1 MGNSQA
7 PIPVLVVGCGA
18 AFENLYVRPLDR
30 LVRDGAIRVA
40 GLVEASPKRRD
51 WAVGRYH
58 GAAVFEDVGAALTT
72 VRPALTLIISPP
84 RFHAAQ
90 ACAAMAAGS
99 HVLCEKPLADTPA
112 AGAEIVRAARANGRL
127 VGVEMARRFHPNS
140 AVVRDW
146 IQSGKLGQVL
156 GYEYREG
163 SIYSW
168 PVVSEAAFQR
178 NVAGGGVLQDK
189 GVHVLDLLGWI
200 FGPAELVGYEDDAW
214 SGGVEANSCLR
225 LRHGEV
231 AGFLQL
237 SWDQEL
243 NNGFWV
249 RGRAGE
255 LFMPVGP
262 VDFFLI
268 RQPGEPWQR
277 REAVVS
283 WPTGACLKEP
293 PQINPKT
300 AYAGIEMQ
308 IIHMV
313 RAVLHGEAVPVP
325 PEDGLRT
332 LELIDAAYRMARPL
346 AQAWLAAQ
354 EQAEQAKRHW
364 NCQADA

>member
-1 MGNSQA
+1 MNNS
-7 PIPVLVVGCGA
+7 PTSIPVLVVGCGA
-18 AFENLYVRPLDR
+18 AFENLYLKPLGR
-30 LVRDGAIRVA
+30 LVREGAIRVA
-40 GLVEASPKRRD
+40 GLVEASQQRRA
-51 WAVGRYH
+51 WAAGRFR
-58 GAAVFEDVGAALTT
+58 GAVVFEDLGAALAT
-72 VRPALTLIISPP
+72 VCPVLTFVISPP
-84 RFHAAQ
+84 RFHATQ

-99 HVLCEKPLADTPA
+99 HVLCEKPLADTPV
-112 AGAEIVRAARANGRL
+112 AGSEIVQAAQATGRL

-140 AVVRDW
+140 AAVRDW
-146 IQSGKLGQVL
+146 IQSGKLGQEL
-156 GYEYREG
+156 TYEYREG

-178 NVAGGGVLQDK
+178 DVAGGGVLQDK

-200 FGPAELVGYEDDAW
+200 FGPAELVGSEDDAW

-225 LRHGEV
+225 LRHGKV

-249 RGRAGE
+249 RGSAGE

-283 WPTGACLKEP
+283 WPTGACLKDP
-293 PQINPKT
+293 PRTSPKT

-313 RAVLHGEAVPVP
+313 RAVLHGEPVPVP
-325 PEDGLRT
+325 PEDALRT
-332 LELIDAAYRMARPL
+332 LRLIDEAYRGAQPLRQPWLSDVEQSLQARN
-346 AQAWLAAQ
+346 
-354 EQAEQAKRHW
+354 HW
-364 NCQADA
+364 NRRTNA

>member
-1 MGNSQA
+1 MSNSPT

-18 AFENLYVRPLDR
+18 AFENLYLKPLDR
-30 LVRDGAIRVA
+30 LVEEGAIRVA
-40 GLVEASPKRRD
+40 GLVEASPQRRA
-51 WAVGRYH
+51 WAAGRFR
-58 GAAVFEDVGAALTT
+58 GAAVFEDLGAALAA
-72 VRPALTLIISPP
+72 VRPVLTLVISPP

-112 AGAEIVRAARANGRL
+112 AGAEIVRAAQATGRL

-140 AVVRDW
+140 AAVRDW
-146 IQSGKLGQVL
+146 IQSGKLGHGL
-156 GYEYREG
+156 TYEYREG

-200 FGPAELVGYEDDAW
+200 FGPAELVGSEDDAW

-225 LRHGEV
+225 LRHDRV
-231 AGFLQL
+231 DGFLQL

-243 NNGFWV
+243 NNGFRV
-249 RGRAGE
+249 RGSERE

-262 VDFFLI
+262 VDFFLV
-268 RQPGEPWQR
+268 RKPGEPWQR
-277 REAVVS
+277 HEAEVS
-283 WPTGACLKEP
+283 WPTGARLKEP
-293 PQINPKT
+293 RRTNPKT

-313 RAVLHGEAVPVP
+313 RAVLHGEPVPVP
-325 PEDGLRT
+325 PEDALRT
-332 LELIDAAYRMARPL
+332 LTLIDEAYRGAQPLRQPWLSAEEQSLQARN
-346 AQAWLAAQ
+346 
-354 EQAEQAKRHW
+354 HW
-364 NCQADA
+364 NHRADA

>member
-1 MGNSQA
+1 MSNS

-18 AFENLYVRPLDR
+18 AFENLYLKPLGR
-30 LVRDGAIRVA
+30 LEKDGAIRVA
-40 GLVEASPKRRD
+40 GMVEASPERRA
-51 WAVGRYH
+51 WAAGRFR
-58 GAAVFEDVGAALTT
+58 GATVSDDLGVALAA
-72 VRPALTLIISPP
+72 VRPALTLVISPP

-112 AGAEIVRAARANGRL
+112 AGAEIVRAAQASGRL

-140 AVVRDW
+140 AAVRDW
-146 IQSGKLGQVL
+146 IQSGKLGRVL
-156 GYEYREG
+156 DYEYREG

-168 PVVSEAAFQR
+168 PVVSEAAFR
-178 NVAGGGVLQDK
+178 REVAGGGVLQDK

-200 FGPAELVGYEDDAW
+200 FGPAELAGAEDDAW

-225 LRHGEV
+225 LRHDDV

-249 RGRAGE
+249 RGTTGE
-255 LFMPVGP
+255 LFMPIGP
-262 VDFFLI
+262 VGFFLI
-268 RQPGEPWQR
+268 RKPGEPWR
-277 REAVVS
+277 RIEAVVS
-283 WPTGACLKEP
+283 WPTGARMKEP
-293 PQINPKT
+293 RRTNPKT

-313 RAVLHGEAVPVP
+313 RAVLHGEPVPVP
-325 PEDGLRT
+325 PEDALRT
-332 LELIDAAYRMARPL
+332 LTLIHDAYRTAQPL
-346 AQAWLAAQ
+346 GQPWLSAE
-354 EQAEQAKRHW
+354 EQGRQGQHHW
-364 NCQADA
+364 NRRANP